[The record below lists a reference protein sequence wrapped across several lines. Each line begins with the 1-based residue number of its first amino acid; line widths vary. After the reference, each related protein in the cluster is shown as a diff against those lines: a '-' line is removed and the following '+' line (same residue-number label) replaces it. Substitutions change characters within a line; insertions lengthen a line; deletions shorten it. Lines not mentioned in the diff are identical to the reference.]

1 MEALQLKLSDG
12 ARIIVPASL
21 ASITTNVLLERETW
35 FEKEYDFVRHYLR
48 PGMTVIDIGANLGVY
63 SVPMAR
69 AVGPVGQVFA
79 YEPGSDARELLGL
92 SRDVNSL
99 HNLHIAAPALSDSA
113 RAGYLT
119 FGPWSEFNALGHP
132 ASGVRGES
140 VEITTLDT
148 EDRVRGWAP
157 PDFVKIDTEGEEE
170 RVVIGGDDFF
180 SKYSPLVLF
189 EIGHGESATRL
200 QSLLCAKGYR
210 LFRSLLDIPVL
221 IPVDHQ
227 ELDAELN
234 LFAAKADRSAAL
246 SRDGLLVEDLKSW
259 SLDERQLS
267 EGMKRLHQAA
277 FVSAFPVTFSDL
289 IRVEPEYR
297 KVLAAF
303 GICNSDASPQ
313 TRCSALAYAFHS
325 AAELCER
332 APNAA
337 RLSTLARIAWHWGCR
352 NVCFGAAKAL
362 FRTFEQST
370 PELLEPFWPACPR
383 FDEMRPGSYGK
394 MWFMVSIAEQLE
406 RATNLASAFSKDATV
421 LRWLWGRPFVSAD
434 IERAT
439 VLTAWRSGE
448 TLEIPKRLTTESL
461 DNLNAEIWRGETGG
475 CLRPQIAVTGT
486 GGSVG

>member
-1 MEALQLKLSDG
+1 VEALQLKLSDG

-200 QSLLCAKGYR
+200 QSLLCA
-210 LFRSLLDIPVL
+210 SP
-221 IPVDHQ
+221 
-227 ELDAELN
+227 
-234 LFAAKADRSAAL
+234 
-246 SRDGLLVEDLKSW
+246 
-259 SLDERQLS
+259 
-267 EGMKRLHQAA
+267 
-277 FVSAFPVTFSDL
+277 
-289 IRVEPEYR
+289 
-297 KVLAAF
+297 
-303 GICNSDASPQ
+303 NS
-313 TRCSALAYAFHS
+313 
-325 AAELCER
+325 
-332 APNAA
+332 
-337 RLSTLARIAWHWGCR
+337 G
-352 NVCFGAAKAL
+352 
-362 FRTFEQST
+362 
-370 PELLEPFWPACPR
+370 
-383 FDEMRPGSYGK
+383 
-394 MWFMVSIAEQLE
+394 
-406 RATNLASAFSKDATV
+406 
-421 LRWLWGRPFVSAD
+421 
-434 IERAT
+434 
-439 VLTAWRSGE
+439 
-448 TLEIPKRLTTESL
+448 
-461 DNLNAEIWRGETGG
+461 
-475 CLRPQIAVTGT
+475 
-486 GGSVG
+486 